1 GWSYLWAAYACH
13 KLDNAEYFLTCAKNV
28 GDLYKQAGDKALDAG
43 KAERAVIDFSLAAM
57 GFATIDR
64 TKDAQKLIKTAK
76 KIIDK
81 TRWDWLGTLLSFS
94 EALTNN
100 KMDEASGLLKKFK
113 EEDTIKEVMS
123 ACLDILE
130 EKQKK

>member
-1 GWSYLWAAYACH
+1 
-13 KLDNAEYFLTCAKNV
+13 
-28 GDLYKQAGDKALDAG
+28 
-43 KAERAVIDFSLAAM
+43 M

-64 TKDAQKLIKTAK
+64 TKDAKELIKTAK
-76 KIIDK
+76 RIIDK

-100 KMDEASGLLKKFK
+100 KLDEAADLLKKFK

-130 EKQKK
+130 EKEK